1 MKFLK
6 NLFIFLVV
14 VAGALAIISQF
25 LPSTFKVERTL
36 IIRAGAD
43 KIYPLVNDVSKWPE
57 WTVWNKEN
65 DPSLVFTY
73 EGPAEGVG
81 AISKWESKKS
91 GAGMFTITESDP
103 AKGVKTDLVFGQG
116 GQPVKGWVS
125 FAPAGS
131 DTKVA
136 FGFGGEVNRNPMNR
150 WLYLFMEKLAGPEFE
165 KNLQGLK
172 KKAEANP
179 AAPVL

>member
-6 NLFIFLVV
+6 NLFIFLIVI
-14 VAGALAIISQF
+14 AAALAIIAQL
-25 LPSTFKVERTL
+25 LPATFKVERTI
-36 IIRAGAD
+36 IIRAGAE

-65 DPSLVFTY
+65 DPTIVFTY

-81 AISKWESKKS
+81 AVSKWESKKS

-103 AKGVKTDLVFGQG
+103 AKGVKTDLSFAGAP
-116 GQPVKGWVS
+116 PVRGWVT
-125 FAPAGS
+125 FAPAGT
-131 DTKVA
+131 DTKVS

-150 WLYLFMEKLAGPEFE
+150 WLYAFMDKLAGPEFE

-172 KKAEANP
+172 KKAEAP
-179 AAPVL
+179 AP

>member
-1 MKFLK
+1 MKFIK
-6 NLFIFLVV
+6 NLFIFVIV
-14 VAGALAIISQF
+14 VAAALAIIAQF
-25 LPSTFKVERTL
+25 LPDTFKVERTI

-43 KIYPLVNDVSKWPE
+43 KIYPWVNDVSKWPE

-65 DPSLVFTY
+65 DPSIAFTY

-103 AKGVKTDLVFGQG
+103 AKGIKTELVFAGS
-116 GQPVKGWVS
+116 PPMKGWVTFS
-125 FAPAGS
+125 PAGT

-136 FGFGGEVNRNPMNR
+136 FGFGGDVNRNPINR
-150 WLYLFMEKLAGPEFE
+150 WMCVFMEKLAGPEFE
-165 KNLQGLK
+165 KNLVGLK
-172 KKAEANP
+172 RKAEAP
-179 AAPVL
+179 AP